1 MTATAGEAGA
11 TTFFHREGDT
21 YVPTGHARGPWDDT
35 QLHGGA
41 PAALLVREIERTDP
55 GAADLAV
62 ARLTYEFL
70 GPVPMAPLTVRAEV
84 VKPGRRFQLVE
95 GEIAV
100 AGGPVVVRVRAVRL
114 RRGEVAVPDG
124 ARGSGPDGIPGG
136 PDPQQARREVLE
148 PYGAAAEGF
157 HLTGMELR
165 FVSGSFHET
174 GPAVTWF
181 RPRFPLIDDEPAS
194 PLARVAM
201 AADFGNGISRVL
213 DFRTHLF
220 INTDLM
226 IAVHR
231 EPQGEYV
238 LLDTRTAI
246 DPRGTG
252 LAESRLHDEAGSL
265 GISAQ
270 TLFVDER

>member
-1 MTATAGEAGA
+1 VSATPAGTEP
-11 TTFFHREGDT
+11 FFRSEGET
-21 YVPTGHARGPWDDT
+21 YVPTGHARGPWHDE

-41 PAALLVREIERTDP
+41 PAGLLAREIERTDP

-70 GPVPMAPLTVRAEV
+70 GPVPLAPLTVRAEV

-100 AGGPVVVRVRAVRL
+100 ADGGRVVVRVRAVRL
-114 RRGEVAVPDG
+114 RRGEVAVPDA
-124 ARGSGPDGIPGG
+124 ARGVGPEGVPGG
-136 PDPQQARREVLE
+136 TDPLRVEREIF
-148 PYGAAAEGF
+148 PPFGAAREGF

-165 FVSGSFHET
+165 FPSGSFLER

-181 RPRFPLIDDEPAS
+181 RPLHPLVDDEPAS

-213 DFRTHLF
+213 DFQTYVF
-220 INTDLM
+220 VNTDLT
-226 IAVHR
+226 IHLHR
-231 EPQGEYV
+231 EPVGDSV
-238 LLDTRTAI
+238 LLDARSAI
-246 DPRGTG
+246 DDCGIG
-252 LAESRLHDEAGSL
+252 LAESRLYDERGAL
-265 GISAQ
+265 GVSAQ
-270 TLFVDER
+270 SLYVEDGR